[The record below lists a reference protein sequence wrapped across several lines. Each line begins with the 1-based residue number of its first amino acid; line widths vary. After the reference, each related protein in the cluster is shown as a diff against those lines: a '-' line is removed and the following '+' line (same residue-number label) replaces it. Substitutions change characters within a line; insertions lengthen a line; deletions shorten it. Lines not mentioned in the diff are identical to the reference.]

1 VREASLGRPMAASEY
16 HESVWSAVPDDA
28 VPMGLERRRAF
39 LLSRVAP
46 GERVLDLGCGTAEL
60 TEALREAGARPLGVD
75 VSEQALLRARALHP
89 QIELRAAPPDGP
101 LPLGDAQFDAVWAGE
116 VIEHVRDTAAWL
128 SEVRRVLAPGGRLL
142 LSTPYH
148 GRLSLAL
155 LAIRPGGPRAHFD
168 PRGDHLR
175 FYTAA
180 SLRALLADFG
190 FEQIGVRCVGGLPL
204 LRRSIM
210 ASAVRGRW

>member
-1 VREASLGRPMAASEY
+1 MAASEY
-16 HESVWSAVPDDA
+16 HDAIWSAVPDGA
-28 VPMGLERRRAF
+28 VPAGLEQRRAF

-60 TEALREAGARPLGVD
+60 TDALRAAGADALGVV
-75 VSEQALLRARALHP
+75 VSVGALKRAAELHP
-89 QIELRAAPPDGP
+89 QVELRHAAPDGP
-101 LPLGDAQFDAVWAGE
+101 LPLGDAQFDVVWAGE

-142 LSTPYH
+142 LTTPYH

-155 LAIRPGGPRAHFD
+155 LALRPGGLRVHFD

-175 FYTAA
+175 FYTPS

-190 FEQIGVRCVGGLPL
+190 FDEIEVRGAGGVPL
-204 LRRSIM
+204 LRRTIV

>member
-1 VREASLGRPMAASEY
+1 MAASEY
-16 HESVWSAVPDDA
+16 HDAIWSAVPDGA
-28 VPMGLERRRAF
+28 VPAGLEQRRAF
-39 LLSRVAP
+39 LLSRVGP

-60 TEALREAGARPLGVD
+60 TEALRAAGADALGVD
-75 VSEQALLRARALHP
+75 VSEGALKRAAELHP
-89 QIELRAAPPDGP
+89 QVALRRAAPDGP
-101 LPLGDAQFDAVWAGE
+101 LPLGDAQFDVVWAGE

-142 LSTPYH
+142 LTTPYH

-155 LAIRPGGPRAHFD
+155 LALRPGGLRVHFD

-175 FYTAA
+175 FYTPS

-190 FEQIGVRCVGGLPL
+190 FDEIEVRGAGGVPP
-204 LRRSIM
+204 LRRTIV